1 MVALKQLPTESI
13 DLVYIDP
20 PFFSKR
26 NYQAECNET
35 GEVRSFSDSWAGG
48 IQTYIDWL
56 KPRVE
61 QLHRVLK
68 PTGTLFLHCDWH
80 ADAYIRVLVLDPIF
94 GTQHLINNI
103 AWCYST
109 GGKSKTAFGK
119 KHDTLFWYAKG
130 NTWTFN
136 ADKVKIEMRS
146 GSKSFGGK
154 LCSDPDG
161 RQYRLVYGSKNKQ
174 GETRYYKYYLDEGK
188 TPEDWWTDINSLQA
202 SSAERLHYP
211 TQKPELL
218 LERIILAASNPN
230 DVVLDPC
237 LGSGT
242 TVAVAK
248 RLGRHWIG
256 IDQSVEAIE
265 LAKKRLA
272 ADDFEV

>member
-1 MVALKQLPTESI
+1 M
-13 DLVYIDP
+13 YIDP
-20 PFFSKR
+20 PFFSNR
-26 NYQAECNET
+26 NYQAQCTET
-35 GEVRSFSDSWAGG
+35 GTVRSFSDNWGG
-48 IQTYIDWL
+48 MQSYIEWL

-61 QLHRVLK
+61 QLYRVLK

-80 ADAYIRVLVLDPIF
+80 ADAYIRVLILDPIF
-94 GTQHLINNI
+94 GSANFINHI

-109 GGKSKTAFGK
+109 GGKSKTTFGK

-146 GSKSFGGK
+146 GSKSFGGR
-154 LCSDPDG
+154 LCTDDEG

-202 SSAERLHYP
+202 SSTERLQYP
-211 TQKPELL
+211 TQKPESL
-218 LERIILAASNPN
+218 LERIILAATNPN

-237 LGSGT
+237 VGSGT
-242 TVAVAK
+242 SVAVANS
-248 RLGRHWIG
+248 LGRQWIG
-256 IDQSVEAIE
+256 IDQSADAIAVTE
-265 LAKKRLA
+265 QRLQQQ
-272 ADDFEV
+272 DENIVFERINWL